1 MLTIET
7 VGATIRRGAKSA
19 GGFGAIPL
27 LVRIGM
33 AVLVFGGFADLTAHV
48 AAFAP
53 TGSADQGTSHTGG
66 HTPDEAAAHV
76 VVFVGMVVI
85 LLGVVVDGAKRSRL
99 ARRVGGE

>member
-7 VGATIRRGAKSA
+7 IPQGVKTV

-27 LVRIGM
+27 LVRIGLV
-33 AVLVFGGFADLTAHV
+33 VLVFGGFADVTAHV

-53 TGSADQGTSHTGG
+53 AAGTGGAAEHTGG
-66 HTPDEAAAHV
+66 HTPDEVAAHV

-85 LLGVVVDGAKRSRL
+85 LLGVVVDGVRQTRL

>member
-1 MLTIET
+1 MLAIET
-7 VGATIRRGAKSA
+7 VGATLRRGAKSV

-33 AVLVFGGFADLTAHV
+33 VVLVFGGFADLTAHV
-48 AAFAP
+48 AAFGPADGAANHP
-53 TGSADQGTSHTGG
+53 GS
-66 HTPDEAAAHV
+66 HTPDEVAAHV